1 MPSLAS
7 PRRDRRRAEIVS
19 AARRIVAER
28 GLEALTFAALEKKL
42 EFTRGVTTYHFRDKD
57 DLLRAVLES
66 AVREIAQATESEV
79 RAQDSPADKL
89 RALLHTQTR
98 GFLDRV
104 EAGRVLFAFWSRLQ
118 ADEGARR
125 RNALLYA
132 AYRRQTARL
141 LKEGMRL
148 GAFRAAPV
156 EPLAALVVGIVLGLV
171 AQQHFAPGAVPLDA
185 AVDEAAAALL
195 ARLKP

>member
-7 PRRDRRRAEIVS
+7 PRRDRRRAEIVA

-28 GLEALTFAALEKKL
+28 GLEALTFAALEERL
-42 EFTRGVTTYHFRDKD
+42 EFTRGVMTYHFRGKEE
-57 DLLRAVLES
+57 LVRGVLDS
-66 AVREIAQATESEV
+66 AVREIAQATESAV
-79 RAQDSPADKL
+79 RAHDSPADKL
-89 RALLHTQTR
+89 RALLRAQTR

-118 ADEGARR
+118 ADDAARR
-125 RNALLYA
+125 RNASLYA

-148 GAFRAAPV
+148 GAFRVAPV

-171 AQQHFAPGAVPLDA
+171 SQQYFAPGSVDVDA
-185 AVDEAAAALL
+185 AVDEAAESLL